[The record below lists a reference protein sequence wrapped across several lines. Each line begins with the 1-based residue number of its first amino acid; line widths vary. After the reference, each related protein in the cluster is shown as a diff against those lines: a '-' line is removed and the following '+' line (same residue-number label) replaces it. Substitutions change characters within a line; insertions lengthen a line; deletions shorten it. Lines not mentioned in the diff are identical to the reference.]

1 MCLFT
6 KFTIV
11 FLFSFYLYFRNNLF
25 LHNWKCLQLLLKNH
39 IKIYFIQVA
48 TIVSFG
54 IMATSKT
61 AKNTNLVKLR
71 QSSANIIIK
80 RLKNSTDL
88 NNQRS
93 TVTNSINIRSNIT
106 LTEIIITL
114 SRYYMKIYYNLYCVP
129 IA

>member
-1 MCLFT
+1 MFATFT
-6 KFTIV
+6 KKPF
-11 FLFSFYLYFRNNLF
+11 
-25 LHNWKCLQLLLKNH
+25 
-39 IKIYFIQVA
+39 KIYFIQVA